1 MGEGGAAGAR
11 HGGRGR
17 AVLLTAFWALCLL
30 QILTSA
36 PNRPFTLL
44 EPWTPSYWA
53 VLAAFLLTSVA
64 LVRSA
69 RFLLA
74 AHLAVVALL
83 FLLHP
88 LSSVFGRD
96 GALMLIG
103 LDGLAILW
111 LRARVRAEQVLLA
124 TGFFAGALLLETGL
138 SIADS
143 RAGRR
148 PSGLLD
154 YGDLTGPCGGGGC
167 LKPGLDAAIVGE
179 RGAARFVTT
188 RQGFRNREDPSDEKG
203 PGVRRILFLG
213 DSFVAGYRTDQEET
227 VGRRLELGLRT
238 RTGDAAVEV
247 LVAELPHPEAV
258 RAYLREHAPRLQ
270 PDLVV
275 VGLTIGNDLAQ
286 GWAVRRA
293 VPEPVIAS
301 LLLPADAFRQA
312 PADRLALRLERSL
325 RSWRSYRRLKSLLQ
339 PDAITTDYP
348 DSPGRVH
355 VFDSM
360 HGLGYFYAR
369 RPLPLVE
376 ESWDE
381 IAHLL
386 GEIGGAGAALGAP
399 VLVALIPQRFQGN
412 DAEWR
417 ATAFEYGLD
426 PAAFDLELP
435 NRRLAAAC
443 AGAGLD
449 CTDLLPAFREEPA
462 PTYLPL
468 GDMHWNANG
477 HALAARVLT
486 PLVRARLS
494 AGRSTLSPSS

>member
-1 MGEGGAAGAR
+1 
-11 HGGRGR
+11 
-17 AVLLTAFWALCLL
+17 V
-30 QILTSA
+30 
-36 PNRPFTLL
+36 RPG
-44 EPWTPSYWA
+44 
-53 VLAAFLLTSVA
+53 
-64 LVRSA
+64 
-69 RFLLA
+69 RFLVA

-88 LSSVFGRD
+88 LSSVCGRD
-96 GALMLIG
+96 GALVLIG
-103 LDGLAILW
+103 LYGLAVLW
-111 LRARVRAEQVLLA
+111 LHACTRAERLLLA
-124 TGFFAGALLLETGL
+124 IGLFAGLLLLETGL
-138 SIADS
+138 SVADA

-148 PSGLLD
+148 PPGLLD
-154 YGDLTGPCGGGGC
+154 YGDLMGACGEGGC

-188 RQGFRNREDPSDEKG
+188 RQGFRNREAPAEEKG
-203 PGVRRILFLG
+203 PGVRRVLFLG

-227 VGRRLELGLRT
+227 VGRRLELDLRT
-238 RTGDAAVEV
+238 TTGDAGVEV

-258 RAYLREHAPRLQ
+258 RVYLREHAARLK
-270 PDLVV
+270 PDLVL

-301 LLLPADAFRQA
+301 LLLPADAFRRT
-312 PADRLALRLERSL
+312 PLDRLALGLDRSL
-325 RSWRSYRRLKSLLQ
+325 RSWRSYRRLTSLLRRD
-339 PDAITTDYP
+339 PITTDYP

-376 ESWDE
+376 ESWAE
-381 IAHLL
+381 TGRLL
-386 GEIGGAGAALGAP
+386 REIGGAGATLGVP
-399 VLVALIPQRFQGN
+399 VLVAVIPQRFQRS
-412 DAEWR
+412 DADWR

-426 PAAFDLELP
+426 PGAFDLELP
-435 NRRLAAAC
+435 NRRIAAAC
-443 AGAGLD
+443 ARAGLD
-449 CTDLLPAFREEPA
+449 CVDLLTAFREEAA

-477 HALAARVLT
+477 QAVAARVLASRV
-486 PLVRARLS
+486 LARLRAR
-494 AGRSTLSPSS
+494 RSPPKGGAAE